1 MRIMYFSELILQP
14 TQLYQ
19 LGDKHVNIV
28 RMVPDP
34 HSHKGHGPSCVIN
47 TASLPVSF
55 TYSYSFTQT
64 FFILFLMKVAV
75 DKYVNDIQF
84 AAAQVYLPR
93 ILNLNHCE
101 PYFSYSHAISLFQIS
116 FFLAQDSASRERLTV
131 IRIASSAITW
141 WYLDTRLKSCM

>member
-1 MRIMYFSELILQP
+1 
-14 TQLYQ
+14 
-19 LGDKHVNIV
+19 
-28 RMVPDP
+28 
-34 HSHKGHGPSCVIN
+34 
-47 TASLPVSF
+47 
-55 TYSYSFTQT
+55 
-64 FFILFLMKVAV
+64 MKVAV